1 MRIVFAGTPAVAVPA
16 LEALLESDHEVIAV
30 LTRPDAPVGRKRVL
44 TPSPVKERALA
55 TGIPVLEAA
64 RLRGEILDELEA
76 LGPDAVAVVAFGAI
90 AGPRA
95 LSISEHGW
103 YNLHFS
109 LLPQWRGA
117 APVQRALMAG
127 QTTSGVTVFRIDTGM
142 DTGPVLTQQELDLPS
157 APAGEVLDSYA
168 RTGAELL
175 VTAFDQL
182 ADGSAEL
189 TPQHGETS
197 HAEKITPDEA
207 ELPFTATTAELV
219 ARANGVTPAPGP
231 WALMDGKRTKLSG
244 ITAADDLSSAAWQQP
259 GRLAAAADGTVL
271 IGTSDGAVA
280 VERIQPFGKAMMDAA
295 DFLRGRGQAAFDI
308 SEEPGD
314 A

>member
-16 LEALLESDHEVIAV
+16 FEALLESDHEVIAV

-55 TGIPVLEAA
+55 AGIPVLEAD
-64 RLRGEILDELEA
+64 RLRGEILDELA
-76 LGPDAVAVVAFGAI
+76 GLDPDAVAVVAFGAI

-95 LSISEHGW
+95 LSISAHGW

-117 APVQRALMAG
+117 APVQRALMSG
-127 QTTSGVTVFRIDTGM
+127 QTTSGITVFRIDTGM
-142 DTGPVLTQQELDLPS
+142 DTGPVLAQQELELPS

-168 RTGAELL
+168 RTGAALL
-175 VTAFDQL
+175 VRAFDQL
-182 ADGSAEL
+182 ADGTAEL
-189 TPQHGETS
+189 TPQQGESS

-207 ELPFTATTAELV
+207 ALAFTSTTSEIV

-231 WALMDGKRTKLSG
+231 WALMDGRRIKLSG
-244 ITAADDLSSAAWQQP
+244 ISPGGDPSSAAWQQP
-259 GRLAAAADGTVL
+259 GQLAAGADGSVL
-271 IGTSDGAVA
+271 IGTSDGAVI
-280 VERIQPFGKAMMDAA
+280 VERIQPFGKPMMDAA

-308 SEEPGD
+308 SEEPAD

>member
-1 MRIVFAGTPAVAVPA
+1 MAVPA
-16 LEALLESDHEVIAV
+16 LEALLESNHEVIAV

-55 TGIPVLEAA
+55 AGIPVLEAA
-64 RLRGEILDELEA
+64 RLRGQILDELDA
-76 LGPDAVAVVAFGAI
+76 LNPDAVAVVAFGAI

-95 LSISEHGW
+95 LSISAHGW

-127 QTTSGVTVFRIDTGM
+127 QMSSGVTVFRIDTGM
-142 DTGPVLTQQELDLPS
+142 DTGPVLAQQELDLPS

-182 ADGSAEL
+182 ADGTAEL
-189 TPQHGETS
+189 TPQQGESS
-197 HAEKITPDEA
+197 HAEKIIPEEA
-207 ELPFTATTAELV
+207 ELSFTATTAELV
-219 ARANGVTPAPGP
+219 ARANGVTPTPGP
-231 WALMDGKRTKLSG
+231 WALMDGKRTKLAG
-244 ITAADDLSSAAWQQP
+244 LTAADDPGSAAWQQP
-259 GRLAAAADGTVL
+259 GQLAADADGSVL
-271 IGTSDGAVA
+271 IGTSDGAVI

-308 SEEPGD
+308 SEEPADG
-314 A
+314 